1 MAETKQSILIVEDD
15 IDVAEMLEAYFR
27 VQGYETSTVHAGED
41 AIKACRAER
50 PDLVILDIR
59 LPDID
64 GFEVAR
70 RFREARRTEDI
81 PIIFLTEKRG
91 RLDVL
96 EGLELGADDYIT
108 KPFDIRE
115 LRLRVRNALQRV
127 NQGTISNPV
136 TGLPEGKWVRD
147 KLLESLQKSNW
158 TLLLVQLV
166 HLDHFRDK
174 YGFVAG
180 DDVLRAAGLMLSN
193 AVRDAGTTSDFIG
206 HMDANVFVII
216 SESRSLDVLRERI
229 ETRLGKSLVYFYPLE
244 DQPEENSRLE
254 KQLAIQVKMVT
265 TDDGPFTDLGVLGS
279 LLSGA

>member
-41 AIKACRAER
+41 AIKACRVER

-265 TDDGPFTDLGVLGS
+265 PDDGPFTDLGVLGS